1 MSFLR
6 RLMAGISQ
14 NRAFRTQPGARV
26 YAVGDIH
33 GHLDL
38 LDNLLQ
44 QIRSDIADNPCPAV
58 SIVFLGDL
66 IDRGPA
72 SAQVVDRLLHLQD
85 MSARCVFLAGN
96 HEEIFL
102 RVLAAEPGVAYDWL
116 GFGGDNC
123 VESYGLNP
131 SALSVMDEQAIADL
145 LMRTIPARHIDFIKG
160 FADTVRSGDYV
171 FVHAGI
177 RPGIPIDQQ
186 SSHDLR
192 WIRNEFLND
201 GKDHGFMVIHGH
213 TISHGVDERV
223 NRIGIDTGAY
233 QTGALTAL
241 ALEDDRRWILTTGVR
256 GASLPSEG

>member
-1 MSFLR
+1 MSILR
-6 RLMAGISQ
+6 RLIAGFSQ
-14 NRAFRTQPGARV
+14 NRAFRTQPGTRV
-26 YAVGDIH
+26 YAVGDVH

-38 LDNLLQ
+38 LDDLLLQ
-44 QIRSDIADNPCPAV
+44 IHNDIADKPCPAV

-72 SAQVVDRLLHLQD
+72 SAQVIERLLNPD
-85 MSARCVFLAGN
+85 MPARCVFLAGN

-102 RVLAAEPGVAYDWL
+102 RVLSAEPGVAYDWL
-116 GFGGDNC
+116 GFGGDTC
-123 VESYGLNP
+123 VESYGLTP

-145 LMRTIPARHIDFIKG
+145 LTSTIPARHIEFVKG
-160 FADTVRSGDYV
+160 FSDTVRSGDYV

-177 RPGIPIDQQ
+177 RPGIPIDEQ

-213 TISHGVDERV
+213 TISDGVDERV

-241 ALEDDRRWILTTGVR
+241 ALEDDRRWILTTGIR
-256 GASLPSEG
+256 GSAVAP